1 MTTRH
6 GADVT
11 LTDMNYLCCG
21 PDLLCLVSG
30 PFFLMGHV
38 YFVLKDKLCVP
49 SLFGGTTGLMH
60 SSLLNAAQ
68 PTQQPM

>member
-1 MTTRH
+1 
-6 GADVT
+6 
-11 LTDMNYLCCG
+11 
-21 PDLLCLVSG
+21 
-30 PFFLMGHV
+30 
-38 YFVLKDKLCVP
+38 LKDKLCVP